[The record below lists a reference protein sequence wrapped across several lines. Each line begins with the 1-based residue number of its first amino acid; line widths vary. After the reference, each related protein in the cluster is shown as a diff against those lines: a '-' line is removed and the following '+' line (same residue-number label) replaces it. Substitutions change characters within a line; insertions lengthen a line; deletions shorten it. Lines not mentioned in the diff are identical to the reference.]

1 MKKKSKD
8 LAFKVIMCESTVKTP
23 WGAQPLG
30 KRVMLIKDEAPAT
43 SEGGIV
49 IPENV
54 REKPLIAHV
63 IGVGSEVETL
73 KPGDE
78 VIYASF
84 AGTDFNINGVDV
96 IVVDAEDIMVI
107 LKDKP
112 HGKLS

>member
-1 MKKKSKD
+1 MTTKN
-8 LAFKVIMCESTVKTP
+8 TVKTP

-30 KRVMLIKDEAPAT
+30 KRVMLVKDEAPDV
-43 SEGGIV
+43 SKGGIV

-63 IGVGSEVETL
+63 IGVGQEVETL

-112 HGKLS
+112 HDN